1 MMAMT
6 QTTSQRGRDLITQF
20 EGLRLVAYR
29 DVAGIWTIGYGHT
42 GPDVVPGLRITKAR
56 ALELLAQDLRRF
68 ERGVTQVVGQADQ
81 EHFDALV
88 SLAYN
93 IGLANFAKSSVV
105 RWHNRG
111 DEAKAANSFGL
122 WVKARVKGKL
132 TVVSGLVRRRAA
144 EASMYREGDFADV
157 HADKPIAM
165 AQLSTAQIAAGVE
178 SPPESALKPET
189 PGGLIDMAKSGRVVR
204 TAITAPAA
212 GGLAVSAIE
221 AQDAAPAS
229 VTADAIS
236 GVEAS
241 LHQADAVGASVDPG
255 VVAEHLDRVKGIAE
269 QAHAVGGIDWKI
281 ISIVLA
287 AVIVGVCLH
296 AVYAAWTARTGD
308 R

>member
-1 MMAMT
+1 MT
-6 QTTSQRGRDLITQF
+6 QTTSQRGRDLIMQF

-42 GPDVVPGLRITKAR
+42 GPDVVPGQRISKLRASQ
-56 ALELLAQDLRRF
+56 LLAQDLRKF
-68 ERGVTQVVGQADQ
+68 ERGVTQVVGTADQ
-81 EHFDALV
+81 EHFDAMV

-93 IGLANFAKSSVV
+93 IGLRAFAKSSVA

-111 DEAKAANSFGL
+111 DEAKAANAFGL

-132 TVVSGLVRRRAA
+132 TIVSGLVRRRAA

-157 HADKPIAM
+157 RADKPVAM
-165 AQLSTAQIAAGVE
+165 VELTQTQIAAGVE
-178 SPPESALKPET
+178 SQPESALKPET
-189 PGGLIDMAKSGRVVR
+189 PGSLVDLARSGRVVR

-221 AQDAAPAS
+221 AQNDAPAS
-229 VTADAIS
+229 VAADAIS

-241 LHQADAVGASVDPG
+241 LNQADAVGATVDPG
-255 VVAEHLDRVKGIAE
+255 IVADHLERVKGIAE
-269 QAHAVGGIDWKI
+269 QAHAVGGVDWKL
-281 ISIVLA
+281 ISIILA